1 MIWYQIPMSKPPK
14 RSWRPDL
21 RPPGLHMGRG
31 GRTKDRDVSER
42 RCIVTGETAPKAGL
56 IRFVVGPD
64 GTVVPDVLEKL
75 PGRGMWVAA
84 DRAAL
89 DKAGKGQFSRSAK
102 APVVVPDGLADEVER
117 QMVRRVVDLI
127 ALARKAGLAVC
138 GFEKVKGWL
147 AGGERVRALLQ
158 ASDGSERGKTK
169 LWTPEGA
176 RYFGCLTAQ
185 ELGLAFGR
193 GEVIHGALASGRLS
207 DRVVEEAT
215 KLKGLREIDGG
226 EGTVGKDK

>member
-1 MIWYQIPMSKPPK
+1 
-14 RSWRPDL
+14 
-21 RPPGLHMGRG
+21 MGRG